1 MKFAGAMLGCLVIV
15 SLLGCSKQHPQSG
28 RRAAKRAYEQAAR
41 LAAIEWL
48 EFLDDGD
55 YEEAYDREPARL
67 RAGGTVRQFV
77 RSMRARRAPFGKTI
91 SRKFIGAAY
100 SQKLTGAPDGNYE
113 SVLFKTSFEH
123 KAVAAERVILSG
135 DHATWRVVDYRLY

>member
-1 MKFAGAMLGCLVIV
+1 MKFAGAMLGCLLIV
-15 SLLGCSKQHPQSG
+15 SFVACSKQHPQSG

-41 LAAIEWL
+41 VSAIEWL
-48 EFLDDGD
+48 ELLDDGD

-67 RAGGTVRQFV
+67 RAGGTVRQFI

-123 KAVAAERVILSG
+123 KTVAAERVILSR
-135 DHATWRVVDYRLY
+135 DHGTWRVVDYRLY

>member
-1 MKFAGAMLGCLVIV
+1 MKFFRAVFGCLLVA
-15 SLLGCSKQHPQSG
+15 SLGACSNHHPQSE

-41 LAAIEWL
+41 VAVIEWL
-48 EFLDDGD
+48 ELLDARD

-67 RAGGTVRQFV
+67 RAGGTARQFI
-77 RSMRARRAPFGKTI
+77 RSMRARRAPFGKTL

-123 KAVAAERVILSG
+123 KAVAAERVILSR
-135 DHATWRVVDYRLY
+135 DHGTWRVVDYRLY